1 MSGTEGIPID
11 TAGAASGTDSTATRQ
26 GLNRIQWSVDGRRMA
41 VASGDKLHV
50 LGVGEE
56 VWKSKGDEEG
66 KVMHNLVSRGLI
78 QQE

>member
-11 TAGAASGTDSTATRQ
+11 KAGAVSGADSTTTRQ

-56 VWKSKGDEEG
+56 VWKLKGDEEG